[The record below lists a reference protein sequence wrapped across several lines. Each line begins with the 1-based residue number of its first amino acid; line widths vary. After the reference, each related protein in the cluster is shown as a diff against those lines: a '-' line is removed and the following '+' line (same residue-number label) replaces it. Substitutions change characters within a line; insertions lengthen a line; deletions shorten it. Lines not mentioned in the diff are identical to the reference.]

1 MISVVRHPWSRGVS
15 WLLCVSLVAPL
26 LLMASPAQAQSL
38 RRVRQLRVVVL
49 DITPVAR
56 TGEAPNEALRRV
68 ALDAVAKELHTNRHY
83 LPVPDRDLQTEL
95 ANLNLTP
102 PYLPLHQVRLAQA
115 LSAEVIL
122 TGYVASQGVRTEGDK
137 RQAKIALQVFLRDAQ
152 TGENVNGA
160 TQIEV
165 SRVIP
170 GDTRTDEQLEAEAIE
185 LAAAAVVD
193 RMSRY
198 EIPQGAVL
206 QARSRSGI
214 TINIGSRHGVKSG
227 MRFALLR
234 KVYDRGTGTMSLE
247 LAGHISVNKVYAT
260 TAECRAEKDAQTVMS
275 EDMVRAIWQEKPMVA
290 DQQNPS
296 PSASGDDEDDDD
308 EHETAKILL
317 TVALVGLGVLVAAR
331 AMGHGTA
338 TAESLRARSSTTAV
352 AENGVWTEALVG
364 SESAQGPGA
373 VVKWAV
379 PAAPSADFKAGAPY
393 IVGYEIHRS
402 NVPGFTPTA
411 ATLQAVVMGGHS
423 SEYVDRAGL
432 AGPRALQLRTDAK
445 TGRVNATEMPATGAA
460 RLEQSAD
467 GLTYEWTP
475 SALTP
480 GGSYHY
486 VVRVICSGL
495 AQAGPGPLSV
505 TRLYDLGPLTC
516 MAAPR
521 LIGATPGTDA
531 ASWSFEWEPV
541 AGGDVYVIQVSDT
554 VAFPASR
561 TLTSREVRVTGTDG
575 RSVTR
580 PFDGPS
586 IGQGFGGGARLYWR
600 VGVRSSLSPRGA
612 LGVAES
618 YVFSAPHVIER

>member
-15 WLLCVSLVAPL
+15 WLLCVALVAPL
-26 LLMASPAQAQSL
+26 LLMASPASAQSL

-49 DITPVAR
+49 DIAPVSR
-56 TGEAPNEALRRV
+56 TGEAPKETLRRA
-68 ALDAVAKELHTNRHY
+68 ALDAVAKELHSNRHY

-115 LSAEVIL
+115 LSADVVL

-137 RQAKIALQVFLRDAQ
+137 RQAKIALQVFLRDVQ

-170 GDTRTDEQLEAEAIE
+170 GDTRTDEQLETEAIE
-185 LAAAAVVD
+185 LAAAAAVD

-206 QARSRSGI
+206 QARSRGGI
-214 TINIGSRHGVKSG
+214 TINIGSRHGVKGG

-247 LAGHISVNKVYAT
+247 LAGHMSVNKVFAT
-260 TAECRAEKDAQTVMS
+260 TSECRAEKDAQTVMS
-275 EDMVRAIWQEKPMVA
+275 EDVVRAIWQEKPMVA
-290 DQQNPS
+290 DQQNP
-296 PSASGDDEDDDD
+296 PASASGDEDDDD

-331 AMGHGTA
+331 AMGHGAA
-338 TAESLRARSSTTAV
+338 TAESVRARSATA
-352 AENGVWTEALVG
+352 AATESGVWTEALAG
-364 SESAQGPGA
+364 SEDSKGPGA
-373 VVKWAV
+373 VVKWPI
-379 PAAPSADFKAGAPY
+379 PAAPSADPKAGSPY

-402 NVPGFTPTA
+402 TVPGFTPTA
-411 ATLQAVVMGGHS
+411 ATLQTVVVGGRTN
-423 SEYVDRAGL
+423 EYVDRAHTTG
-432 AGPRALQLRTDAK
+432 AQALQLRTDAK
-445 TGRVNATEMPATGAA
+445 TGLVKAASVAAAGAP

-475 SALTP
+475 SALAP

-486 VVRVICSGL
+486 VVRAICSGL
-495 AQAGPGPLSV
+495 KQSGPGALSV

-516 MAAPR
+516 MAQPR
-521 LIGATPGTDA
+521 LVGATPGADA
-531 ASWSFEWEPV
+531 RAWSFEWQPV
-541 AGGDVYVIQVSDT
+541 AAGDLYVIQVSDT
-554 VAFPASR
+554 MAFSASR
-561 TLTSREVRVTGTDG
+561 TLTSREMRVASEGG
-575 RSVTR
+575 QSVAR

-586 IGQGFGGGARLYWR
+586 IGQSFTDVARLYWR
-600 VGVRSSLSPRGA
+600 VGVRSSLSPRVARGA
-612 LGVAES
+612 AES